1 MGLRVKLRK
10 TFSSK
15 PKTPNSTAHTPQ
27 PGEIHYTD
35 RTDIEYYKPHEIP
48 RSKYRGKVDP
58 EHQASLAA
66 FSLADAFSAARRR
79 SSLALSGTFSPGGT
93 KAQSRATSRAQSR
106 IQSRATSRAQSRI
119 QSRTTSRA
127 PSRVQSRAPS
137 RRPSQHEHLLN
148 SHHAAV
154 LSGLRMESHA
164 NSSSS
169 GSTSREKSLSASTAL
184 DVETASTS
192 ISEYS
197 TAVASAPAERNIN
210 TTRSKKFL
218 TQHDS
223 GIGMNSSVPDI
234 VLSKQITA
242 HDTPFTAEEL
252 EQAMTRAML
261 KPRYSSSSGGLQ
273 MPSMG
278 RRSAISSS

>member
-1 MGLRVKLRK
+1 MGLRLKLRK

-15 PKTPNSTAHTPQ
+15 PKNTTSTGHIPE
-27 PGEIHYTD
+27 PGETYYTE

-66 FSLADAFSAARRR
+66 FSLADAFSSARRR

-93 KAQSRATSRAQSR
+93 KAQSRATSRAP
-106 IQSRATSRAQSRI
+106 SRI

-137 RRPSQHEHLLN
+137 RRPSHDHT
-148 SHHAAV
+148 HHAAVVV

-184 DVETASTS
+184 DVDVDVETASSTS
-192 ISEYS
+192 NPDPNPPSFS
-197 TAVASAPAERNIN
+197 FSFCFSFPCFSAMSVADRN
-210 TTRSKKFL
+210 
-218 TQHDS
+218 
-223 GIGMNSSVPDI
+223 SV
-234 VLSKQITA
+234 L
-242 HDTPFTAEEL
+242 
-252 EQAMTRAML
+252 
-261 KPRYSSSSGGLQ
+261 
-273 MPSMG
+273 
-278 RRSAISSS
+278 